1 MLHLNRQ
8 WSDDILRYMSLI
20 LTLFFFFLIEFTG
33 WQNPVDD
40 TLRLH
45 RWTCWTGTWR
55 EFAAVFI
62 SQPLS
67 AVSFG
72 SSPTSCFSAFYQV
85 IKTLILPR
93 LTVEGARIKAVMEG
107 QVVSNID
114 KIGAEHV
121 QSLLLVMKELDLKKP
136 FIYSGA
142 EDSTIRNVFTCRRNT
157 VQVLLP
163 RSDPHLT
170 A

>member
-1 MLHLNRQ
+1 MQSLLDDKTQWTTRYGCIAGLAELGPDVSLLLSLYPSPHRLYRWDLHQPLVF
-8 WSDDILRYMSLI
+8 L
-20 LTLFFFFLIEFTG
+20 LFF
-33 WQNPVDD
+33 
-40 TLRLH
+40 
-45 RWTCWTGTWR
+45 
-55 EFAAVFI
+55 
-62 SQPLS
+62 
-67 AVSFG
+67 
-72 SSPTSCFSAFYQV
+72 QV

-121 QSLLLVMKELDLKKP
+121 QSLLLVIKELDLKKP
-136 FIYSGA
+136 FFYSGA

>member
-1 MLHLNRQ
+1 M
-8 WSDDILRYMSLI
+8 
-20 LTLFFFFLIEFTG
+20 
-33 WQNPVDD
+33 
-40 TLRLH
+40 
-45 RWTCWTGTWR
+45 
-55 EFAAVFI
+55 
-62 SQPLS
+62 
-67 AVSFG
+67 
-72 SSPTSCFSAFYQV
+72 

-121 QSLLLVMKELDLKKP
+121 QSLLLVIKELDLKKP

-157 VQVLLP
+157 VQVSLP